1 MHSVCCGDCVVQKNN
16 SEATDN
22 REKISSITKRRY
34 KFYENKKIIKN
45 PLGDKRNEH
54 ILKQMSNIEVDAEY

>member
-54 ILKQMSNIEVDAEY
+54 ILK

>member
-1 MHSVCCGDCVVQKNN
+1 MHSVCCCDCVVQKN

-34 KFYENKKIIKN
+34 KFSENKKIIKN

-54 ILKQMSNIEVDAEY
+54 ILK

>member
-1 MHSVCCGDCVVQKNN
+1 MHSVCCCDCVVQKN

-22 REKISSITKRRY
+22 REKNSSITKRRY
-34 KFYENKKIIKN
+34 KFSENKKIKN